1 MKKMRIVLVVL
12 FVCLCSEFLRGQDAN
27 GTAYFLPN
35 LPQRVRFNPAYQP
48 EYKVWVGLPALSG
61 ISVNYM
67 NSAFGI
73 DDLLVKE
80 GKDSLYV
87 DMDRM
92 YKSLRKQNIIH
103 FGNDI
108 SLLTVG
114 VKINSWYATLDV
126 TEKND
131 FLFRANKDLFSFL
144 KRGNEP
150 YLGKTM
156 DIGDL
161 GLQLNAYEEFAFG
174 LSKKVNDKWTVGGRA
189 KFLLGIA
196 NASLVNSKISIESA
210 KDASSMKIR
219 SKQDIRVSAPLT
231 FEYEKDGE
239 YINWDSFDVDTD
251 DFSVSMVL
259 NTKNPGFALDL
270 GAEYQFNDKLKFY
283 ASVLDLG
290 FIRWGAENYRFT
302 QNATFD
308 WQGGDLSNSIGKDN
322 KSIDDVFDDLID
334 SLKDNFRLKEK
345 QGAYTNM
352 LRTQVYLGAT
362 YQLSKMV
369 NVAGVAELTLLD
381 KTFYPSLTA
390 SADVRLLRNVSA
402 AVSYSVMPGN
412 YVNVG
417 AALTAKLGPVQLYA
431 STDNVLAANY
441 TSTQSLNGRFGI
453 NLLFG
458 HRDKKKKRKRRKS
471 LSWRRWWCR

>member
-1 MKKMRIVLVVL
+1 
-12 FVCLCSEFLRGQDAN
+12 
-27 GTAYFLPN
+27 
-35 LPQRVRFNPAYQP
+35 
-48 EYKVWVGLPALSG
+48 
-61 ISVNYM
+61 
-67 NSAFGI
+67 
-73 DDLLVKE
+73 
-80 GKDSLYV
+80 
-87 DMDRM
+87 
-92 YKSLRKQNIIH
+92 
-103 FGNDI
+103 
-108 SLLTVG
+108 
-114 VKINSWYATLDV
+114 
-126 TEKND
+126 
-131 FLFRANKDLFSFL
+131 
-144 KRGNEP
+144 
-150 YLGKTM
+150 
-156 DIGDL
+156 
-161 GLQLNAYEEFAFG
+161 
-174 LSKKVNDKWTVGGRA
+174 
-189 KFLLGIA
+189 
-196 NASLVNSKISIESA
+196 
-210 KDASSMKIR
+210 
-219 SKQDIRVSAPLT
+219 
-231 FEYEKDGE
+231 
-239 YINWDSFDVDTD
+239 
-251 DFSVSMVL
+251 MVL